1 MWNNYIILMIRKY
14 KSWSGLSLLNL
25 LGMIGVY
32 GLIVLLI
39 SGFIISQN
47 MLSLVVIVLI
57 VLVVGMA
64 YINYTTIQLR
74 KRLKEFYVRK
84 LLGASNK
91 QIMSQLLLESILL
104 SAFLVVSGMVLAEI
118 VSPWCGEI
126 LGVAISVS
134 SMSLI
139 MQIAV
144 VMVLVVPVGLLGVIF
159 PIHSFINYLKDN
171 FSKFSHRTH

>member
-1 MWNNYIILMIRKY
+1 MA
-14 KSWSGLSLLNL
+14 LLNL

-39 SGFIISQN
+39 SGFVVSQN
-47 MLSLVVIVLI
+47 MLSLVVIALI

-91 QIMSQLLLESILL
+91 QIMSQLLLESLLL

-144 VMVLVVPVGLLGVIF
+144 VIALVVPVGILGVIF
-159 PIHSFINYLKDN
+159 PIRSFISYLRNN
-171 FSKFSHRTH
+171 FSRISRHTN

>member
-1 MWNNYIILMIRKY
+1 MIRKY

-25 LGMIGVY
+25 LGMISVY

-39 SGFIISQN
+39 SGFIITQN
-47 MLSLVVIVLI
+47 MLLLIVIVLI
-57 VLVVGMA
+57 VLVIGMA
-64 YINYTTIQLR
+64 YINYTTLQLR

-84 LLGASNK
+84 LLGASDN
-91 QIMSQLLLESILL
+91 QIMLQLLLESIVL

-134 SMSLI
+134 SMSFI

-144 VMVLVVPVGLLGVIF
+144 VIFLVLPVGILGVIL
-159 PIHSFINYLKDN
+159 PIRSFINYLKNN
-171 FSKFSHRTH
+171 FSKLSHPSH

>member
-1 MWNNYIILMIRKY
+1 
-14 KSWSGLSLLNL
+14 
-25 LGMIGVY
+25 MIGVY
-32 GLIVLLI
+32 GLIVLLV

-104 SAFLVVSGMVLAEI
+104 SAFLVISGMVLAEI

-139 MQIAV
+139 LQIAV
-144 VMVLVVPVGLLGVIF
+144 VIVLVVPVGLLGVIF
-159 PIHSFINYLKDN
+159 PIRSFINYLKSN
-171 FSKFSHRTH
+171 FSKLSHRTH

>member
-1 MWNNYIILMIRKY
+1 MIRKY

-25 LGMIGVY
+25 LGMISVY

-39 SGFIISQN
+39 SGFIISRN
-47 MLSLVVIVLI
+47 MLSLIVIVLI
-57 VLVVGMA
+57 VLVVGIA
-64 YINYTTIQLR
+64 YINYITLQLR

-84 LLGASNK
+84 LLGASDK
-91 QIMSQLLLESILL
+91 QIMAQLLLESIVL

-134 SMSLI
+134 AMSFIIQLF
-139 MQIAV
+139 V
-144 VMVLVVPVGLLGVIF
+144 VIILVVPIGLLGVIL
-159 PIHSFINYLKDN
+159 PIHTFINYLKDN
-171 FSKFSHRTH
+171 FSKLSHRTH